1 MRLATPRDL
10 WYGRPVLF
18 QLQLGADA
26 GKYCTGIVRS
36 STIGVLRG
44 YIDAG
49 VPVYVKD

>member
-1 MRLATPRDL
+1 MRPATPRDL

-26 GKYCTGIVRS
+26 GKYCTGIVRP
-36 STIGVLRG
+36 STIGVLRE
-44 YIDAG
+44 YLNAG